1 MLSHLKRRIGVL
13 TAVAVLAAL
22 VPTLAVSTAS
32 AAPATTATA
41 SADLATLSACPASAS
56 IPSAGFTDTTSTD
69 VDCIAYY
76 GITTGVTATTYEPT
90 ANIPRWQMALY
101 LTRFLTK
108 AGYTLGTGADQGFTD
123 ISGESAE
130 IQTAINQL
138 KQAGVTN
145 GTTATTY
152 SPDDNVTREQMAMF
166 VERSLGKATAGPGGS
181 NDSAAADDGLS
192 TAVHSLVTVYNY
204 TDIDSGSVTYEGH
217 NAIAELYNLGVPG
230 DLKTVT
236 TFSPSAAITRDTM
249 ATWLANAAAHTSLR
263 PSGVVIQATN
273 NTGWGDMVTAA
284 NELHVSNRDSSF
296 AAVADTIVDVF
307 GYTTVTTADEAA
319 FAASGACK
327 DALEVIGGA
336 EELCLIENTDH
347 VTDQSGNIKIEQ
359 TDIAAGV
366 NVGDGESTQY
376 WAWTAAVGTYYS
388 STATSTTTTV
398 TSSLGG
404 DHLHLTVDKP
414 YANVNGSGTVMTNY
428 VSPSYD
434 AKMGTD
440 TVITLQLRSSTGVTS
455 NTVSQAG
462 CVIDVS
468 SATGTHGGAAS
479 AIAVTSVTTDAS
491 GTATFTASKTEPTA
505 LDANDA
511 ATAQHLTFTRN
522 ATASNAAGCTTT
534 FSDVTFGSTGSASNS
549 GAFLGAG
556 PSIAIKW
563 DDEVRDNNTVVAAT
577 SSKYVRATATG
588 SGATNTVTGT
598 SYDQY
603 GAPMANQ
610 SIGLTSTIMGA
621 TASTFTTTRTT
632 NSSGVATFGVTR
644 DDATSASESFRVNDD
659 EDNNSTAYG
668 LWTIV
673 PGSTDIGDDAGTGD
687 NPQTYAPDT
696 AAAASAATGEI
707 MASIVEDDVA
717 NNLMVVLLTA
727 YNGSASVSY
736 FTEYTW
742 DDNDAFVVNG
752 VAKTLAQWETALVA
766 AAPSWTNQ
774 DDIYNGGTNA
784 GYMTLLTT
792 SNVSTFAR

>member
-673 PGSTDIGDDAGTGD
+673 PGSTDIGDDGGTGD

>member
-621 TASTFTTTRTT
+621 TAPTFTTTRTT